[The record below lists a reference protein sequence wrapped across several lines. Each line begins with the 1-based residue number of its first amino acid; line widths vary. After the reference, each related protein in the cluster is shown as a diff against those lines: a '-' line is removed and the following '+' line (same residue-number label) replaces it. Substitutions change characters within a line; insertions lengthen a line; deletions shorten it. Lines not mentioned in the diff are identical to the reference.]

1 MVSPRV
7 GQEKALDLIDEG
19 IVSADQMVSM
29 ALKYM
34 SNQDIL
40 DMLEHNELVDL
51 VWVSCDWEY
60 VDRC

>member
-1 MVSPRV
+1 MASPRV

-34 SNQDIL
+34 SNHDIM

>member
-1 MVSPRV
+1 MASPRV
-7 GQEKALDLIDEG
+7 GQEKASYLMDEG
-19 IVSADQMVSM
+19 IVSAEQMVSM